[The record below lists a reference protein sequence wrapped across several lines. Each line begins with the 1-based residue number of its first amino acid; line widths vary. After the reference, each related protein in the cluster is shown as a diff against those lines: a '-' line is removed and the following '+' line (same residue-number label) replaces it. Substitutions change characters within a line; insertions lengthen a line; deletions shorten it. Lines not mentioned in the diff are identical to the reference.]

1 MKNKKVL
8 FIIIGVI
15 VFALVILTII
25 KGFKK
30 EEALGELE
38 ITPRRRNHRRGR
50 KADYDFFILYKYW
63 NKYINARSKSNRCK
77 KSSWKSI

>member
-50 KADYDFFILYKYW
+50 KTDYDFFILYKY
-63 NKYINARSKSNRCK
+63 
-77 KSSWKSI
+77 